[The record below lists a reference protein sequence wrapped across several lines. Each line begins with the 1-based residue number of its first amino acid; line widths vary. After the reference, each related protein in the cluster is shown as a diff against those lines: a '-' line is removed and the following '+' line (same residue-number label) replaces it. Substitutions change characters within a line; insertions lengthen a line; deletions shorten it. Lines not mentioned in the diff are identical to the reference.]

1 MSTFYFGGEYLF
13 MEGLRP
19 GMAIDMVLEMSDPN
33 RAMKTII
40 YDIIGRRIIIAQTT
54 PPLLR
59 SNLNERVRVS
69 FIVKVKGIKDARLAF
84 SATIIEFIPG
94 YEMSSD
100 QTVPAIALEQ
110 KTELEEIDRRMF
122 FRIPPPLKSDI
133 TIMVRDEKAGII
145 DISLGGAKII
155 HSAGYELKP
164 HEEIEMAIIMQGRR
178 FNVRATVIRTEQKFN
193 PAKAKKVQITSVQFA
208 ADDRELS
215 HALARM
221 IMLMERQ
228 HLAKGK

>member
-1 MSTFYFGGEYLF
+1 

-33 RAMKTII
+33 RAMKSII

-59 SNLNERVRVS
+59 SNLDERVRVS

-84 SATIIEFIPG
+84 SANIIEFMPG
-94 YEMSSD
+94 YEMSS
-100 QTVPAIALEQ
+100 QLTVPAIVLEQ
-110 KTELEEIDRRMF
+110 KTELKEIDRRMF
-122 FRIPPPLKSDI
+122 FRIPPPLNSDL
-133 TIMVRDEKAGII
+133 TIMVRNEKVSII
-145 DISLGGAKII
+145 DISLGGAKIV
-155 HSAGYELKP
+155 HSAGYELQP
-164 HEEIEMAIIMQGRR
+164 QEEMEMSIIVQRRR
-178 FNVRATVIRTEQKFN
+178 FNVKAKVIRTEQKFN

-221 IMLMERQ
+221 IMMMERQ

>member
-1 MSTFYFGGEYLF
+1 MRTLYFGGEYLY
-13 MEGLRP
+13 MDGLRP

-40 YDIIGRRIIIAQTT
+40 YDVIGKRIIIAQTT

-59 SNLNERVRVS
+59 SNLDERVRVS
-69 FIVKVKGIKDARLAF
+69 FILKLKGIKDARLAF

-94 YEMSSD
+94 YEMSSH
-100 QTVPAIALEQ
+100 QTVPAIVLEQ

-122 FRIPPPLKSDI
+122 FRIPPPLNSDI
-133 TIMVRDEKAGII
+133 TIMVRNERVGII

-155 HSAGYELKP
+155 HSTRYEPQL
-164 HEEIEMAIIMQGRR
+164 HEEIEMTIIMQRRR
-178 FNVRATVIRTEQKFN
+178 FNVKAKAIRTEQRFN
-193 PAKAKKVQITSVQFA
+193 PVKAKKVQITSVQFA

-221 IMLMERQ
+221 IMMMERQ